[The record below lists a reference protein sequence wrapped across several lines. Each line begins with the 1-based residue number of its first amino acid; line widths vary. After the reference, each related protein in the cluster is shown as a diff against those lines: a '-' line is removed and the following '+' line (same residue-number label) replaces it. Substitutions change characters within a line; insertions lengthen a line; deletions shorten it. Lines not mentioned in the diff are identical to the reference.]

1 MNKIH
6 ICRKHNLDHEQCR
19 TVAKDLLGKLVDQ
32 YGGSLIPDG
41 ENFSYRHTSGMK
53 AVVEPREGELD
64 IKVKLNFMTMAFA
77 PEIKRQINQVLDKYI
92 SEDLES

>member
-6 ICRKHNLDHEQCR
+6 ICRKHNLDHDQCR
-19 TVAKDLLGKLVDQ
+19 SVAEDLLGKLVGE
-32 YGGSLIPDG
+32 YGGSVRPDG
-41 ENFSYRHTSGMK
+41 NNFSYRHTSGMK
-53 AVVEPREGELD
+53 AIVEPKEGELD

-92 SEDLES
+92 SEDQES